1 MIACYELITNINI
14 IDNFIIIAYYKFIN
28 FILLSFNVSCLI
40 IGVYFII
47 CNKIFLSIGYLISSV
62 LSFILMYMI
71 NKMRII
77 AGIQTS
83 IDALKIEN
91 DELKETNNELSK
103 TVNNLKIVEK
113 NINDDITVLKTTIGL
128 VGDNADEI
136 INNLKKIHE
145 KLKIENNRHTLLIKS
160 QVSLQL
166 MNIFNHFDNDYNLVL
181 DEIELTHAK
190 QSILNI
196 LPNINWNDIV
206 SQIKNKEIKLESLLS
221 LL

>member
-1 MIACYELITNINI
+1 MTACYDLITNINI

-28 FILLSFNVSCLI
+28 VILLSFNISGLV
-40 IGVYFII
+40 IGIYFII

-77 AGIQTS
+77 VGIQTS

-91 DELKETNNELSK
+91 DELKEINNELSK

-128 VGDNADEI
+128 VGDNADEM

-166 MNIFNHFDNDYNLVL
+166 MNIFNHFDNDHNLVL